1 MTKTRVALVL
11 SGGVSAGAYIAGAL
25 DEILRAFAASDT
37 YEIDVI
43 VGASA
48 GATNAAAIAQG
59 LLYRDGETML
69 HDMWVKEVDIV
80 ELLAP
85 DIKKGDPFSILSAG
99 QIRKM
104 GRDMIDWPADKPA
117 TRAAFCADD
126 LTVAMTIANSTPL
139 PYASRVRQPSANA
152 PETFVQD
159 RHAEQESYR
168 LGAGVGPRD
177 PIWERISMVAQAS
190 AALPLIFPM
199 VQLTRQ
205 ADGPGQYILPPSFKG
220 ERTFWYYDGGTYNN
234 LPIDLA
240 WHFVKQKAERED
252 ADPLEH
258 RKILVVNPW
267 RNDTTPPADDPA
279 YPGAL
284 TQLLNVV
291 RDMHTESRTIQFD
304 REILEPSL
312 AATSGDDLSFALPG
326 VDRPPVELLDR
337 FALVIPRVGDP
348 PLRCVYFQ
356 ALSAFLDRRF
366 REHDYR
372 RGAADARRAAK
383 QVLGIADYAEQDEAY
398 YQPDRDAGEQDI
410 RQYASLRT
418 VKSSR
423 ADARG
428 RSVQEVFEEA
438 LAERISAI
446 VKTWDLPSGFFGVAE
461 KVVTEVMTSKVLEK
475 LPGMW

>member
-25 DEILRAFAASDT
+25 DEMLKAFAASDA
-37 YEIDVI
+37 YEIDVV

-59 LLYRDGETML
+59 LLYRNGETIL
-69 HDMWVKEVDIV
+69 HDMWVDEVDMV
-80 ELLAP
+80 ELLTP

-104 GRDMIDWPADKPA
+104 GREMIAWPAGKVA
-117 TRAAFCADD
+117 VRAPFCADD

-139 PYASRVRQPSANA
+139 PYESRVKQPSANA
-152 PETFVQD
+152 PETFIQD
-159 RHAEQESYR
+159 RHAEQEWYS
-168 LGAGVGPRD
+168 LGVGVGPQD
-177 PIWERISMVAQAS
+177 PIWERISMVGQAS

-199 VQLTRQ
+199 VQLTRT
-205 ADGPGQYILPPSFKG
+205 ADGVGQYFLPPSFKG

-240 WHFVKQKAERED
+240 WYFVKQKAEREG
-252 ADPLEH
+252 ADPLEN

-267 RNDTTPPADDPA
+267 RNDPAPPAEDPK
-279 YPGAL
+279 YPNPL
-284 TQLLNVV
+284 VQLLNVM

-304 REILEPSL
+304 REILGPSL
-312 AATSGDDLSFALPG
+312 AVEAADDLSFALPG
-326 VDRPPVELLDR
+326 VDRPPVELLDT
-337 FALVIPRVGDP
+337 FALIVPRVGDP
-348 PLRCVYFQ
+348 PLRCIYLQ

-372 RGAADARRAAK
+372 RGAADARRAATRILK
-383 QVLGIADYAEQDEAY
+383 IDDYAQEDEAY
-398 YQPDRDAGEQDI
+398 YQPDNDPGEQDI
-410 RQYASLRT
+410 RRYASLYT

-423 ADARG
+423 QDANG
-428 RSVQEVFEEA
+428 RMVQQVFEEA
-438 LAERISAI
+438 LRARLMALL
-446 VKTWDLPSGFFGVAE
+446 KTFDLPIGGFGLAE
-461 KVVTEVMTSKVLEK
+461 KVLVDWVTSKVIEK